1 MFYLYDIEGLQFR
14 GPLEALEQA
23 RTVNQTQPTKPLKFD
38 EQLSRQP
45 YSPSS
50 QAVKAYQNVVRQ
62 EQMVEPLVHI
72 YQIMS
77 SPVST
82 ITKDISLL
90 EAWRMLTEGNIRQL
104 VVTTEKKNVIGILS
118 DRDILRHIN
127 VHGDETN
134 THPTLAVNEVIDREV
149 LTTDTMSDIRRVAR
163 VMAYYHIDAIPVTD
177 QDHLIGIVTR
187 GDILRGFAENP
198 KLNLW
203 G

>member
-14 GPLEALEQA
+14 GSLETLEQA
-23 RTVNQTQPTKPLKFD
+23 RTVNQIQPNKPLKFD

-50 QAVKAYQNVVRQ
+50 QAIKTYQNVVRH

-82 ITKDISLL
+82 ITKDISLH
-90 EAWRMLTEGNIRQL
+90 EAWRMLTEGNVRQL
-104 VVTTEKKNVIGILS
+104 VVTTEANNVIGIIS

-127 VHGDETN
+127 VSGNDTT
-134 THPTLAVNEVIDREV
+134 THHNLAVQEVIDREV
-149 LTTDTMSDIRRVAR
+149 LTTDAMSDIRRVAR
-163 VMAYYHIDAIPVTD
+163 VMAFYHTDAIPVTD
-177 QDHLIGIVTR
+177 HDRLIGIVTR

>member
-14 GPLEALEQA
+14 GSLEALEQA
-23 RTVNQTQPTKPLKFD
+23 RTVGQTQPAKSLKFD
-38 EQLSRQP
+38 EQLSQQP

-50 QAVKAYQNVVRQ
+50 EAIKAYQNIVRQ

-82 ITKDISLL
+82 ITKDLAL
-90 EAWRMLTEGNIRQL
+90 HDAWRMLTEGNIRQL
-104 VVTTEKKNVIGILS
+104 VVTQGRDNVIGILS

-127 VHGDETN
+127 VDGNDTDTHRNITVN
-134 THPTLAVNEVIDREV
+134 TVINREV
-149 LTTDTMSDIRRVAR
+149 LTTDAMSDIRRVAR
-163 VMAYYHIDAIPVTD
+163 VMAFYHTDALPVTD
-177 QDHLIGIVTR
+177 QDRLLGIVTR

>member
-14 GPLEALEQA
+14 GSLEALEQA
-23 RTVNQTQPTKPLKFD
+23 RTVSQTQPTKPLKFED
-38 EQLSRQP
+38 QLSRQP

-50 QAVKAYQNVVRQ
+50 QAVKAYQDVVRQ
-62 EQMVEPLVHI
+62 EQMVEPLLHI

-82 ITKDISLL
+82 ITKDIPLHD
-90 EAWRMLTEGNIRQL
+90 AWRMLTAGNIRQL
-104 VVTTEKKNVIGILS
+104 VVTKGNDNVIGILS

-127 VHGDETN
+127 VGGNDIN
-134 THPTLAVNEVIDREV
+134 THHNMTVNTAIHQEV
-149 LTTDTMSDIRRVAR
+149 LTTDAMSDIRRVAR
-163 VMAYYHIDAIPVTD
+163 VMAFYHTDAIPVTEND
-177 QDHLIGIVTR
+177 RLIGIVTR